1 MHSQSTEQRY
11 ITRFPKSRALHEKAR
26 ALFPRG
32 CTHDARYILP
42 FPIYITHARGSHK
55 WDVDGNEYI
64 DYYGGHG
71 GLVLGHAH
79 QSVVQAVNEQI
90 GKGTQYGA
98 ESYLAPE
105 WAELI
110 KSYFP
115 SADLVEFT
123 NSGTEANM
131 MAIRLARAFTGRSKV
146 VKFRGHFHGGF
157 DEATVGMSKPWD
169 VPCSTGLFPGATD
182 CTIALPINNEEALE
196 NALSKRDVAIVM
208 VEALG
213 DHSGVTGIAPCFYQT
228 LRDLTK
234 KYGTLLLFDEVV
246 VGLRFPLGGAQGAKG
261 IIPDLTALGK
271 AINGMIPGAGC
282 IVGHADVMN
291 MLQFKDDDWNRYKR
305 VPHSGTFN
313 ANPLCAAAGI
323 ATFKILATGEPQRK
337 ANEAASRLR
346 QGMQQSIDR
355 QGITG
360 CAYGDISIWHLYFGG
375 CEMQG
380 SCERV
385 ICLNEDKVRPAS
397 IGKALALNL
406 ALSGIGVPGRGVD
419 GFVSAVHTIEDID
432 KTIAAFDTS
441 LSTMISEGVLQ
452 KG

>member
-1 MHSQSTEQRY
+1 MDSQSTEERY
-11 ITRFPKSRALHEKAR
+11 IARFPDSRVLHEKAK

-32 CTHDARYILP
+32 CTHDARYTLP

-64 DYYGGHG
+64 DYFGGHG

-90 GKGTQYGA
+90 DKGTQYGA
-98 ESYLAPE
+98 ESHLSLG

-115 SADLVEFT
+115 SADLIEFT
-123 NSGTEANM
+123 SSGTEANM
-131 MAIRLARAFTGRSKV
+131 LAIRLGRAFTERSKV

-157 DEATVGMSKPWD
+157 DEAAVGMSKPWD
-169 VPCSTGLFPGATD
+169 VPNSTGLLPEVTD

-208 VEALG
+208 IEALG
-213 DHSGVTGIAPCFYQT
+213 DHSGVTGIASSFYQT
-228 LRDLTK
+228 LRDLTR

-246 VGLRFPLGGAQGAKG
+246 VGPRFPLGGAQGAKG
-261 IIPDLTALGK
+261 ITPDLTTLGK
-271 AINGMIPGAGC
+271 AVNGMIPGAGC
-282 IVGHADVMN
+282 VAGHADVMN

-305 VPHSGTFN
+305 VPHAGTFN

-323 ATFKILATGEPQRK
+323 ATLKILATGEPQKK

-346 QGMQQSIDR
+346 QGMQQSMGR

-360 CAYGDISIWHLYFGG
+360 CVYGDISIWHLYFGG

-385 ICLNEDKVRPAS
+385 ICINEDKVRLAN

-432 KTIAAFDTS
+432 RTIAAFATS
-441 LSTMISEGVLQ
+441 LSTMISEGVLPR
-452 KG
+452 G